1 MTSRTYRTAQ
11 GKTVDLGQLI
21 LQNENVRAVGNM
33 NVNARGDLLDSANRV
48 IDTKPRQLQRQYN
61 KQSVAGSKLPV
72 TSSSRSAKQATTKS
86 SVEEVA
92 FSSAPLTF
100 EEPAPVPVD
109 DPVAIVAPVPVD
121 DPVAIVAPAPA
132 GDPTP
137 PNSTPIPRGGLA
149 AAIARSKVVA
159 QQKEKTPR
167 QLAQSM
173 AGVKKI

>member
-1 MTSRTYRTAQ
+1 MTQKVYKTAM
-11 GKTVDLGQLI
+11 GRAIDLGQLM
-21 LQNENVRAVGNM
+21 LENEHVRAVGNM
-33 NVNARGDLLDSANRV
+33 NVNARGDLLDGANRV

-86 SVEEVA
+86 SVEDVA
-92 FSSAPLTF
+92 FSSAPLNF

-109 DPVAIVAPVPVD
+109 DPVAIVALEPVE
-121 DPVAIVAPAPA
+121 
-132 GDPTP
+132 DPTP

-149 AAIARSKVVA
+149 AAIAKSKVVA

>member
-1 MTSRTYRTAQ
+1 MTQKVYKTAM
-11 GKTVDLGQLI
+11 GRAIDLGQLM
-21 LQNENVRAVGNM
+21 LENEHVRAVGNM

-48 IDTKPRQLQRQYN
+48 IDSKPRQLQRQYN

-72 TSSSRSAKQATTKS
+72 TSSSKVAKQNTTKS
-86 SVEEVA
+86 SVEGVA
-92 FSSAPLTF
+92 FSSEPLNF
-100 EEPAPVPVD
+100 VDPAPVPMD
-109 DPVAIVAPVPVD
+109 DPVAVTEPTPVE
-121 DPVAIVAPAPA
+121 
-132 GDPTP
+132 DPTP

-149 AAIARSKVVA
+149 AAIAKSKVVA

>member
-1 MTSRTYRTAQ
+1 MSDMHKSAMGR
-11 GKTVDLGQLI
+11 TVDMAALRAK
-21 LQNENVRAVGNM
+21 NEHTRAVGNM
-33 NVNARGDLLDSANRV
+33 NVNARGDLLDGANRV

-92 FSSAPLTF
+92 FSSAPLNF
-100 EEPAPVPVD
+100 EGP
-109 DPVAIVAPVPVD
+109 APVPVD
-121 DPVAIVAPAPA
+121 DPVAIVAPAPVE
-132 GDPTP
+132 DPTP

-149 AAIARSKVVA
+149 AAIAKSKVVA